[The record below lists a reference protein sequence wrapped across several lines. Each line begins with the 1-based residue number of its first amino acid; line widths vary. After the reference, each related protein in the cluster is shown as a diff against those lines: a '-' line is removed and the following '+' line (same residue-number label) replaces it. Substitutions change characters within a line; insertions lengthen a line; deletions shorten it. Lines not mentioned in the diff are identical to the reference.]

1 MGSVSCSQ
9 DLGNWYI
16 SAHWEMYLF
25 FPVYVC
31 WVQMVYP
38 LSFVATSPHHH
49 FHLSVIHANGTSK
62 QCILSKKMFVF
73 HISVHYL
80 LCFAPPSRISLAWLF
95 IITAHI
101 LACIFNV
108 HVELDLPEDCHTYD
122 WHVCVKISL
131 SKWFPLSLLPQ
142 WCGSIQVFFLFQD
155 TLQSAVWWCSF
166 SSWCKPRWTWYVNRE
181 WVSTTATA
189 HV

>member
-1 MGSVSCSQ
+1 
-9 DLGNWYI
+9 
-16 SAHWEMYLF
+16 
-25 FPVYVC
+25 
-31 WVQMVYP
+31 MVYP

-122 WHVCVKISL
+122 WHVCQNFTFKND
-131 SKWFPLSLLPQ
+131 FH
-142 WCGSIQVFFLFQD
+142 FLFYLSD
-155 TLQSAVWWCSF
+155 VDPFRCFFCFKTPSKVLYDGAVSALGVNPDEPGMLTESELAPQLLRTFRSWDSCS
-166 SSWCKPRWTWYVNRE
+166 
-181 WVSTTATA
+181 
-189 HV
+189 